1 MRIVRIA
8 LDDETIEYDVE
19 GQAAYGPDEV
29 LLEHDDDLLAHTAFA
44 AAGFTVAPFLSETL
58 YRTLVEGIE
67 HLLFTAVRRVCPG
80 PRAATMLAS
89 YHRTVTDEEH
99 ARLVQA
105 TGLHW
110 PHAELPVPM
119 RCVEERVSAI
129 LGVDVEAKNPHFE
142 QQRFQVRVVRP
153 GKTDNNP
160 PHRDV
165 WLDRLRNAV
174 NVYVPLAGS
183 SERTSLPL
191 VPGSHRW
198 RESEIER
205 TAAGARVAGVS
216 YTVPAVTG
224 ARRPLHLVRPPVR
237 PNEVMV
243 FTPYAI
249 HGGAVNRTS
258 DTTRASLEIR
268 FWRRR

>member
-1 MRIVRIA
+1 
-8 LDDETIEYDVE
+8 
-19 GQAAYGPDEV
+19 
-29 LLEHDDDLLAHTAFA
+29 
-44 AAGFTVAPFLSETL
+44 
-58 YRTLVEGIE
+58 
-67 HLLFTAVRRVCPG
+67 
-80 PRAATMLAS
+80 
-89 YHRTVTDEEH
+89 VTDEEH
-99 ARLVQA
+99 ARLVRE

-110 PHAELPVPM
+110 ANEELPVPM
-119 RCVEERVSAI
+119 ACVEGRVSAI
-129 LGVDVEAKNPHFE
+129 LGIEVVANNPYFDQH
-142 QQRFQVRVVRP
+142 RFQVRVVRP

-183 SERTSLPL
+183 TERTSLPL

-198 RESEIER
+198 RESDIER
-205 TAAGARVAGVS
+205 TLAGALVAGVP

-224 ARRPLHLVRPPVR
+224 ARRPLRLVRPPVR
-237 PNEVMV
+237 ANEVMV

-249 HGGAVNRTS
+249 HGGAVNRTA
-258 DTTRASLEIR
+258 DTTRVSLEIR